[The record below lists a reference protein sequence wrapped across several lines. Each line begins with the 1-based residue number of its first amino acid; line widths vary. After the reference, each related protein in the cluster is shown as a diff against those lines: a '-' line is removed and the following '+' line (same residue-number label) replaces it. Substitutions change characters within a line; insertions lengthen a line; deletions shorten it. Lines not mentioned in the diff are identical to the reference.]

1 MQTQVYS
8 IDEIREIVAPI
19 AKQHGVDKV
28 FLFGSYARG
37 DATPASD
44 VDLCVDAPKLRGLF
58 ALGGLYADLEDALK
72 KSIDVVTTGSLK
84 YNKDEA
90 FLENLR
96 KDRVLLYELPN
107 RDAQILAHI
116 LEYCNRIERTLS
128 RFGKDFDVFLED
140 QDYMDSVSMN
150 LLQIGELAGKFSD
163 AYVQKAKPEMD
174 WRAIKNMRNMFA
186 HDYGSMDKD
195 RIWQTATEDVPA
207 LKAYCERALTEDF
220 K

>member
-96 KDRVLLYELPN
+96 K
-107 RDAQILAHI
+107 
-116 LEYCNRIERTLS
+116 TLS
-128 RFGKDFDVFLED
+128 RFGRNFDIFLED

-163 AYVQKAKPEMD
+163 AYVQETKPQMD

-220 K
+220 

>member
-58 ALGGLYADLEDALK
+58 ALGGLYADLED
-72 KSIDVVTTGSLK
+72 
-84 YNKDEA
+84 
-90 FLENLR
+90 
-96 KDRVLLYELPN
+96 
-107 RDAQILAHI
+107 
-116 LEYCNRIERTLS
+116 
-128 RFGKDFDVFLED
+128 

-163 AYVQKAKPEMD
+163 AYVQKTKPQMD

-220 K
+220 